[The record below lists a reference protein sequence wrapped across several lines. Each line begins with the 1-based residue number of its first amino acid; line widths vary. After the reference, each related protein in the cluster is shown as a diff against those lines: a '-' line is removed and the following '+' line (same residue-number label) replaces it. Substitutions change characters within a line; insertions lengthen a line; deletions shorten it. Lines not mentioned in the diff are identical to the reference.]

1 MDIVCHRGRAR
12 IAPSAGSVGA
22 IVIAR
27 VVVLEMMVRGELKGV
42 LIALSFVTSIELHP
56 QSCRRSLINVDSGV
70 EGSIGQR

>member
-42 LIALSFVTSIELHP
+42 IALSFVTSIELHP